1 MKKKDRAKIVEKII
15 RQAYKS
21 LESHLYWSHAKS
33 SEGKKFHRTAIKE
46 YLDIMNNATKLW

>member
-1 MKKKDRAKIVEKII
+1 MKIDRAKVVEKII

-33 SEGKKFHRTAIKE
+33 TEGKRFHKQAIKE
-46 YLDIMNNATKLW
+46 YLSIIENATKLW